1 MTNVSLSDML
11 SDKRLRLLSLIW
23 GIVQIG
29 GRLAGTTTDITT
41 IVDHNATTTIPTTTI
56 NNSTLLLFDDDCMP
70 LDDMDNDTITELIM
84 RSIFNDQQY
93 DKNTVPS
100 KRGTTVVVVE
110 FVIQNIAELSEITSS
125 FTIDLLFRF
134 DRNCL
139 LNNL

>member
-41 IVDHNATTTIPTTTI
+41 IVDHNATTTI

-93 DKNTVPS
+93 DKNTEPS
-100 KRGTTVVVVE
+100 KRGTTIVVVE